1 MAIGFFLGFL
11 IILYV
16 LFTKM
21 KKFSYI
27 DPVLRMARVLFW
39 SNTYMLFFSIFFTL
53 ISIASLFANA
63 ALISISLTRTG
74 TIITPAITSTFIVL

>member
-1 MAIGFFLGFL
+1 
-11 IILYV
+11 
-16 LFTKM
+16 M

>member
-1 MAIGFFLGFL
+1 MAMGFLFGFL
-11 IILYV
+11 IILYI

-27 DPVLRMARVLFW
+27 DPVLRMARALFW
-39 SNTYMLFFSIFFTL
+39 TNTYMLFFSIFFTL
-53 ISIASLFANA
+53 ISIASLTANA

-74 TIITPAITSTFIVL
+74 TVISPAITSTFILL